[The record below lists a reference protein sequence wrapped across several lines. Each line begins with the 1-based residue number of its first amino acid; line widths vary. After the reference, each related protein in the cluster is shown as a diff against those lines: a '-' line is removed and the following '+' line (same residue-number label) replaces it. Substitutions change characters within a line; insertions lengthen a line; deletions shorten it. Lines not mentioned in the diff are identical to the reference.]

1 MYKSTTAACRR
12 GRIILNMKR
21 FLIFAIALA
30 VAWYLAKNFG
40 LLPSSTAST
49 GSPAAPI
56 DRARTAAAASDA
68 RTSTGQGIAREADQP
83 ANGGTVTEN
92 MTPDQVRA
100 LLGSPDDVSSETT
113 ATGGPREIWIY
124 RNVGKSVIF
133 ENGVV
138 AGVR

>member
-1 MYKSTTAACRR
+1 
-12 GRIILNMKR
+12 MKR

-56 DRARTAAAASDA
+56 DRARNAAAASDA
-68 RTSTGQGIAREADQP
+68 RTSAGQGVAREADQP
-83 ANGGTVTEN
+83 GNGGTVTEN

-100 LLGSPDDVSSETT
+100 LMGSPDDVTSE
-113 ATGGPREIWIY
+113 GGREVWTY
-124 RNVGKSVIF
+124 RSVGKTVVF
-133 ENGVV
+133 ENGV
-138 AGVR
+138 ATSVR

>member
-1 MYKSTTAACRR
+1 
-12 GRIILNMKR
+12 MKR

-40 LLPSSTAST
+40 LLPSSTTST
-49 GSPAAPI
+49 GSPTAPI
-56 DRARTAAAASDA
+56 DRARAAAAASDA
-68 RTSTGQGIAREADQP
+68 RTSAGQGVAREADQP
-83 ANGGTVTEN
+83 VNGGTVTEN

-100 LLGSPDDVSSETT
+100 LMGSPDDVSSETT
-113 ATGGPREIWIY
+113 AAGGPREVWTY
-124 RNVGKSVIF
+124 RSVGKSVVF